1 LIEIKWL
8 DERNESLDKMRLI
21 FFIDL
26 SKEGTLPTTGGGRP
40 RAGSGPE
47 YALLIVTYLFNGFVM
62 NEFPQEIVDFDNKA
76 KKIFFSLYENFAESA
91 KQLDRKKDDNVFQ
104 QQQSKYLKT
113 LKTQLEN
120 LAQDLL
126 NKNSSL
132 KNINL
137 LNKKL
142 RDEIN
147 IYLNEFR
154 QKSRSL

>member
-1 LIEIKWL
+1 
-8 DERNESLDKMRLI
+8 
-21 FFIDL
+21 
-26 SKEGTLPTTGGGRP
+26 
-40 RAGSGPE
+40 
-47 YALLIVTYLFNGFVM
+47 M
-62 NEFPQEIVDFDNKA
+62 NEFAQEIVDFDNKA
-76 KKIFFSLYENFAESA
+76 KKIFFSLYEKFAESA

-104 QQQSKYLKT
+104 QQQNKYLNT

-132 KNINL
+132 KNTNL

-147 IYLNEFR
+147 AHLNEFR

>member
-1 LIEIKWL
+1 
-8 DERNESLDKMRLI
+8 
-21 FFIDL
+21 
-26 SKEGTLPTTGGGRP
+26 
-40 RAGSGPE
+40 
-47 YALLIVTYLFNGFVM
+47 M
-62 NEFPQEIVDFDNKA
+62 NEFAQEIVDFDNKA
-76 KKIFFSLYENFAESA
+76 KKIFFSLYEKFAESA

-104 QQQSKYLKT
+104 QQQSKYLNT

-120 LAQDLL
+120 LARDLL
-126 NKNSSL
+126 NKNSSS

-147 IYLNEFR
+147 IYLNEFE

>member
-1 LIEIKWL
+1 
-8 DERNESLDKMRLI
+8 
-21 FFIDL
+21 
-26 SKEGTLPTTGGGRP
+26 
-40 RAGSGPE
+40 
-47 YALLIVTYLFNGFVM
+47 M
-62 NEFPQEIVDFDNKA
+62 NEFAQEIVDFDNKA
-76 KKIFFSLYENFAESA
+76 KKIFFSLYEKFAESA

-104 QQQSKYLKT
+104 QQQSKYLNT
-113 LKTQLEN
+113 LITQLEN
-120 LAQDLL
+120 LARDLL

-147 IYLNEFR
+147 IYLNEFE

>member
-1 LIEIKWL
+1 MFFLL
-8 DERNESLDKMRLI
+8 LVQSPYSLFADANL
-21 FFIDL
+21 
-26 SKEGTLPTTGGGRP
+26 T
-40 RAGSGPE
+40 E
-47 YALLIVTYLFNGFVM
+47 YALLIVTYLFNRFVM

-76 KKIFFSLYENFAESA
+76 KKIFFSLYENFVESA

-104 QQQSKYLKT
+104 QQQSKYLNT

-126 NKNSSL
+126 TRNSSL

-147 IYLNEFR
+147 IYLNEFE

>member
-1 LIEIKWL
+1 
-8 DERNESLDKMRLI
+8 
-21 FFIDL
+21 
-26 SKEGTLPTTGGGRP
+26 
-40 RAGSGPE
+40 
-47 YALLIVTYLFNGFVM
+47 M
-62 NEFPQEIVDFDNKA
+62 NEFALEIVDFDNKA
-76 KKIFFSLYENFAESA
+76 KKIFFSLYEKFTESA
-91 KQLDRKKDDNVFQ
+91 KQLDREKDDNVFQ
-104 QQQSKYLKT
+104 LQQSKYLNT

-120 LAQDLL
+120 LAQELL

-147 IYLNEFR
+147 AYLNEFR

>member
-1 LIEIKWL
+1 
-8 DERNESLDKMRLI
+8 
-21 FFIDL
+21 
-26 SKEGTLPTTGGGRP
+26 
-40 RAGSGPE
+40 
-47 YALLIVTYLFNGFVM
+47 M
-62 NEFPQEIVDFDNKA
+62 NEFAQEIVDFDNKA
-76 KKIFFSLYENFAESA
+76 KKIFFSLYEKFAESA

-104 QQQSKYLKT
+104 QQQGKYLNT

-120 LAQDLL
+120 LAQELL
-126 NKNSSL
+126 NKKSSL

-154 QKSRSL
+154 QKSRAL

>member
-1 LIEIKWL
+1 
-8 DERNESLDKMRLI
+8 
-21 FFIDL
+21 
-26 SKEGTLPTTGGGRP
+26 
-40 RAGSGPE
+40 
-47 YALLIVTYLFNGFVM
+47 M
-62 NEFPQEIVDFDNKA
+62 NEFAQEIVDFDNKA
-76 KKIFFSLYENFAESA
+76 KKIFFSLYEKFAESA

-104 QQQSKYLKT
+104 QQQSKYLNT

-126 NKNSSL
+126 NKYSSL
-132 KNINL
+132 RNINL

-147 IYLNEFR
+147 AHLNEFR

>member
-1 LIEIKWL
+1 
-8 DERNESLDKMRLI
+8 
-21 FFIDL
+21 
-26 SKEGTLPTTGGGRP
+26 
-40 RAGSGPE
+40 
-47 YALLIVTYLFNGFVM
+47 M

-76 KKIFFSLYENFAESA
+76 KKIFFSLYENFAGSA

-104 QQQSKYLKT
+104 QQQGKYLKT

-126 NKNSSL
+126 SKNSSS
-132 KNINL
+132 KNITL

-147 IYLNEFR
+147 IYMDEFR

>member
-1 LIEIKWL
+1 
-8 DERNESLDKMRLI
+8 M
-21 FFIDL
+21 FFL
-26 SKEGTLPTTGGGRP
+26 LLVQSPYALF
-40 RAGSGPE
+40 AGANLTE
-47 YALLIVTYLFNGFVM
+47 YALLIVTYLFNRFVM
-62 NEFPQEIVDFDNKA
+62 NEFPQEIVEFDNKA
-76 KKIFFSLYENFAESA
+76 KKIFFSLYENFAQSA
-91 KQLDRKKDDNVFQ
+91 KQLDRQKDDNVFQ
-104 QQQSKYLKT
+104 QQQSKYLNT

-120 LAQDLL
+120 LAQESL

-147 IYLNEFR
+147 AYLNEFM

>member
-1 LIEIKWL
+1 
-8 DERNESLDKMRLI
+8 M
-21 FFIDL
+21 
-26 SKEGTLPTTGGGRP
+26 T
-40 RAGSGPE
+40 
-47 YALLIVTYLFNGFVM
+47 
-62 NEFPQEIVDFDNKA
+62 NEFAQEIVDFDNKA
-76 KKIFFSLYENFAESA
+76 KKKFFSLYEKFAESA

-104 QQQSKYLKT
+104 QQQSKYLNT

-147 IYLNEFR
+147 IYLNEFE

>member
-1 LIEIKWL
+1 
-8 DERNESLDKMRLI
+8 
-21 FFIDL
+21 
-26 SKEGTLPTTGGGRP
+26 
-40 RAGSGPE
+40 
-47 YALLIVTYLFNGFVM
+47 M
-62 NEFPQEIVDFDNKA
+62 NEFAQEIVDFDNKA
-76 KKIFFSLYENFAESA
+76 KKIFFSLYEKFAESA
-91 KQLDRKKDDNVFQ
+91 NQLDRKKDDNVFQ
-104 QQQSKYLKT
+104 QQQSKYLNT

-147 IYLNEFR
+147 IYLNEFE

>member
-1 LIEIKWL
+1 MELIK
-8 DERNESLDKMRLI
+8 
-21 FFIDL
+21 
-26 SKEGTLPTTGGGRP
+26 THYP
-40 RAGSGPE
+40 
-47 YALLIVTYLFNGFVM
+47 ALLFVTYLFNRIVM

-76 KKIFFSLYENFAESA
+76 KKIFFSLYENFAGSA
-91 KQLDRKKDDNVFQ
+91 KQLDRQKDNNVFQ
-104 QQQSKYLKT
+104 QQQSKYLNT

-120 LAQDLL
+120 LARDILY
-126 NKNSSL
+126 KNSCL

-147 IYLNEFR
+147 IYLNEFT

>member
-1 LIEIKWL
+1 
-8 DERNESLDKMRLI
+8 M
-21 FFIDL
+21 FFL
-26 SKEGTLPTTGGGRP
+26 LLVQSPYALF
-40 RAGSGPE
+40 AGANLTE
-47 YALLIVTYLFNGFVM
+47 YALLIVTYLFNRFVM

-76 KKIFFSLYENFAESA
+76 KKIFFSLYENFAQSA
-91 KQLDRKKDDNVFQ
+91 KQLDRQKDDNVFQ
-104 QQQSKYLKT
+104 QQQSKYLNT

-120 LAQDLL
+120 LAQESL

-147 IYLNEFR
+147 AYLNEFM

>member
-1 LIEIKWL
+1 MFFPLL
-8 DERNESLDKMRLI
+8 VQSPYSLFADANL
-21 FFIDL
+21 
-26 SKEGTLPTTGGGRP
+26 
-40 RAGSGPE
+40 AE

-91 KQLDRKKDDNVFQ
+91 KQLDRRKDDNGFQ
-104 QQQSKYLKT
+104 QQQSKYLNT

-120 LAQDLL
+120 LAQESL
-126 NKNSSL
+126 NKNNSL

-147 IYLNEFR
+147 AYLNEFM

>member
-1 LIEIKWL
+1 
-8 DERNESLDKMRLI
+8 
-21 FFIDL
+21 
-26 SKEGTLPTTGGGRP
+26 
-40 RAGSGPE
+40 
-47 YALLIVTYLFNGFVM
+47 M
-62 NEFPQEIVDFDNKA
+62 NEFAQEIVDFDNKA
-76 KKIFFSLYENFAESA
+76 KKIFFSLYKNFTQSA
-91 KQLDRKKDDNVFQ
+91 KHLDRKKDDNVFQ
-104 QQQSKYLKT
+104 QQQSKYLNM

-142 RDEIN
+142 SDEIN
-147 IYLNEFR
+147 AYLNEFR

>member
-1 LIEIKWL
+1 
-8 DERNESLDKMRLI
+8 
-21 FFIDL
+21 
-26 SKEGTLPTTGGGRP
+26 
-40 RAGSGPE
+40 
-47 YALLIVTYLFNGFVM
+47 M
-62 NEFPQEIVDFDNKA
+62 NEFAQEIVDFDNKA
-76 KKIFFSLYENFAESA
+76 KKIFFSLYEKFAESA

-113 LKTQLEN
+113 LKNQLEN

-132 KNINL
+132 KNITL

-142 RDEIN
+142 TDEIN

>member
-1 LIEIKWL
+1 MELIKTQ
-8 DERNESLDKMRLI
+8 D
-21 FFIDL
+21 
-26 SKEGTLPTTGGGRP
+26 P
-40 RAGSGPE
+40 
-47 YALLIVTYLFNGFVM
+47 ALLFVTYLFNRFVM

-76 KKIFFSLYENFAESA
+76 KKIFFSLYENFAGSA
-91 KQLDRKKDDNVFQ
+91 KQLDRQKDNNVFQ
-104 QQQSKYLKT
+104 QQQSKYLNT

-120 LAQDLL
+120 LARDILD
-126 NKNSSL
+126 KTSSL

-147 IYLNEFR
+147 IYLNEFT

>member
-1 LIEIKWL
+1 
-8 DERNESLDKMRLI
+8 
-21 FFIDL
+21 
-26 SKEGTLPTTGGGRP
+26 
-40 RAGSGPE
+40 
-47 YALLIVTYLFNGFVM
+47 M
-62 NEFPQEIVDFDNKA
+62 NEFAQEIVDFDNKA

-91 KQLDRKKDDNVFQ
+91 KHLDRKKDDNVFQ
-104 QQQSKYLKT
+104 QQQSKYLNT

-120 LAQDLL
+120 LARDLL
-126 NKNSSL
+126 NMNSSL

-147 IYLNEFR
+147 IYLNEFE

>member
-1 LIEIKWL
+1 
-8 DERNESLDKMRLI
+8 
-21 FFIDL
+21 
-26 SKEGTLPTTGGGRP
+26 
-40 RAGSGPE
+40 
-47 YALLIVTYLFNGFVM
+47 M
-62 NEFPQEIVDFDNKA
+62 NEFAQEIVDFDNKA

-104 QQQSKYLKT
+104 QQQSKYLNT

-120 LAQDLL
+120 LARDLL
-126 NKNSSL
+126 NMNSSL

-147 IYLNEFR
+147 IYLNEFE

>member
-1 LIEIKWL
+1 
-8 DERNESLDKMRLI
+8 M
-21 FFIDL
+21 FFL
-26 SKEGTLPTTGGGRP
+26 LLVQSPYALF
-40 RAGSGPE
+40 AGANLTE
-47 YALLIVTYLFNGFVM
+47 YALLIVTYLFNRFVM

-76 KKIFFSLYENFAESA
+76 KKIFFSLYENFARSA
-91 KQLDRKKDDNVFQ
+91 KQLDRKKDENVFQ
-104 QQQSKYLKT
+104 QQQSKYLNT

-120 LAQDLL
+120 LAQESL

-137 LNKKL
+137 FNKKL

-147 IYLNEFR
+147 AYLNEFM

>member
-1 LIEIKWL
+1 
-8 DERNESLDKMRLI
+8 
-21 FFIDL
+21 
-26 SKEGTLPTTGGGRP
+26 
-40 RAGSGPE
+40 
-47 YALLIVTYLFNGFVM
+47 M
-62 NEFPQEIVDFDNKA
+62 NEFAQEIVDFDNKA
-76 KKIFFSLYENFAESA
+76 KKIFFSLYEKFAEST

-104 QQQSKYLKT
+104 QQQSKYLST

-126 NKNSSL
+126 NKKSSV

-147 IYLNEFR
+147 AYLNEFR

>member
-1 LIEIKWL
+1 MINMVKSTIGSYKNSKSNFII
-8 DERNESLDKMRLI
+8 RNLYS
-21 FFIDL
+21 
-26 SKEGTLPTTGGGRP
+26 
-40 RAGSGPE
+40 
-47 YALLIVTYLFNGFVM
+47 IVFRM
-62 NEFPQEIVDFDNKA
+62 NEFAQEIVDFDNKA
-76 KKIFFSLYENFAESA
+76 KKIFFSLYENFAGSA
-91 KQLDRKKDDNVFQ
+91 KQLDRQKDDNVFQ
-104 QQQSKYLKT
+104 QQQSKYLNT

-120 LAQDLL
+120 LAQDIL

-147 IYLNEFR
+147 TYLNEFT